1 MWVALVPDKRE
12 RAIEVPVIS
21 VELFRASDLVDL
33 AVGDSQDLDCGE
45 LEKLAVA
52 DPQHLD
58 ETPSGC
64 DDQLGLDDR
73 AASSRL
79 TEDPRLLSLE
89 VAPPPPEEPG
99 LVYL

>member
-1 MWVALVPDKRE
+1 MALAPDRRE

-21 VELFRASDLVDL
+21 VEPIRASDLVDL
-33 AVGDSQDLDCGE
+33 AVGDSQDFDCRE
-45 LEKLAVA
+45 LENLAVA

-58 ETPSGC
+58 ETPSRC
-64 DDQLGLDDR
+64 DGQLGLDDR

-89 VAPPPPEEPG
+89 VAPSPPEEPW